1 MEFISNYL
9 NKCPKYPA
17 KRDELSEM
25 NCKAVIFDCD
35 GVLVDSETL
44 GNRVLAEMITQMGF
58 PLSPEQAV
66 QQFKGGKL
74 ADCIAVVED
83 QMGKKLPDDFPTQVR
98 AQMAEVFQAELQA
111 IQGVR
116 EALELIPVTKCV
128 ASNGPEEKMALTLGI
143 TDLLHFFQGR
153 IYSAYTLG
161 VWKPEPDLYLYAASQ
176 MGVRPEECVVVE
188 DSHLGVQAAVAAG
201 IPVLGYADH
210 SSPTELESLGAKSFG
225 SMCELPELL
234 GFESSNS

>member
-1 MEFISNYL
+1 MT
-9 NKCPKYPA
+9 KY
-17 KRDELSEM
+17 
-25 NCKAVIFDCD
+25 KAVIFDCD

-44 GNRVLAEMITQMGF
+44 GNRVLAEMITEIGF

-74 ADCIAVVED
+74 ADCLAVVED
-83 QMGKKLPDDFPTQVR
+83 QMGQKLPDDFATQVR
-98 AQMAEVFQAELQA
+98 AQMADVFQTDLQA

-116 EALELIPVTKCV
+116 EALESIPVAKCV
-128 ASNGPEEKMALTLGI
+128 ASNGPEEKMDLTLKI
-143 TDLLHFFQGR
+143 TDLLHFFEGR
-153 IYSAYTLG
+153 IFSAYTLG

-176 MGVRPEECVVVE
+176 MGVHPEECVVIE

-210 SSPTELESLGAKSFG
+210 SSPAELEAHGAKTFR
-225 SMCELPELL
+225 SMHELPALL
-234 GFESSNS
+234 GFS

>member
-1 MEFISNYL
+1 M
-9 NKCPKYPA
+9 
-17 KRDELSEM
+17 M

-44 GNRVLAEMITQMGF
+44 GNRVLAEMITEVGF

-74 ADCIAVVED
+74 ADCLAVVED
-83 QMGKKLPDDFPTQVR
+83 QMGKKLPDDFATQVR
-98 AQMAEVFQAELQA
+98 AQMSDVFQSELQA
-111 IQGVR
+111 ILGVR
-116 EALELIPVTKCV
+116 EALASIPVSKCV
-128 ASNGPEEKMALTLGI
+128 ASNGPEEKMAQTLKI
-143 TDLLHFFQGR
+143 TDLMHFFEGR

-161 VWKPEPDLYLYAASQ
+161 VWKPEPDLYLYAAAQ
-176 MGVRPEECVVVE
+176 MGVHPEECVVVE

-210 SSPTELESLGAKSFG
+210 SSPEELEALGAKTFRF
-225 SMCELPELL
+225 MHELPALL
-234 GFESSNS
+234 GFESGVS